1 MHKTSSP
8 PSNLPAG
15 WHTLT
20 PRLVVDDPRGQLE
33 FLRRVFG
40 ARGDYQEGRPT
51 IVRIG
56 DSVLMISPSA
66 LRNAATNFLHVY
78 VDDAASVHAIAIA
91 EGAMS
96 IEAPFTTPYGEERC
110 MFKDPW
116 GNLWQAAVFASPSA
130 ST

>member
-1 MHKTSSP
+1 MPKTPSP
-8 PSNLPAG
+8 PSNLPIG

-33 FLRRVFG
+33 FLKSVFG

-51 IVRIG
+51 IAQIG
-56 DSVLMISPSA
+56 DSVLMISQSA
-66 LRNAATNFLHVY
+66 LRNAATNFLYVY
-78 VDDAASVHAIAIA
+78 VEDAASIYEIAIA
-91 EGAMS
+91 QGATS

-116 GNLWQAAVFASPSA
+116 GNLWQAAVFAPPS
-130 ST
+130 TV